1 MIDIEKIPDKPGV
14 YIMKDAQGRIIY
26 VGKAKSLKNRV
37 KAYFAKDLHPKTR
50 TLVARVEDL
59 DYIVTSSEIEAL
71 ILEAN
76 LIKLHLPRYNIRLK
90 DDKKYPYIKVT
101 IKEDFPRVFPTRDLR
116 DKKSIYFGPYTNVKT
131 MKKALKAAT
140 EIFPVRVCRGKL
152 PNRACVAYDIDRC
165 CAPCEGKISKE
176 AYRAMVQELID
187 FLSGKSTDVEQSL
200 EKRMRSLAEK
210 LEFEEAARVRDRLMG
225 VRQMIRKQ
233 RVVFSKSIDADVLGL
248 ASIGNLGCVEVLK
261 IRDGRMIG
269 GEHYIVETR
278 REPPAEVMRAFILQY
293 YRTAFFIPD
302 EIILAALEDFDA
314 IQKWLSEKKK
324 KEIRV
329 TIPKMGEKVKLI
341 NLAEENAKLHLE
353 EEKVEKVS
361 PYLSEL
367 KETLHLEKLPYRI
380 EAYDISNIRGS
391 YTVGS
396 CVVFVGGHPQ
406 KSSYRR
412 YKIKTVK
419 GIDDFKAMG
428 EVVRRR
434 MKRIKEE
441 GGKLP
446 DLILVDGGIGQV
458 HSVQREVEEP
468 IPIFGLAKRLEELH
482 TVDGKVLSLP
492 KDSVA
497 LKLLM
502 RIRDEAHRFAITYHR
517 KLRDKTGSILDEIP
531 GIGEKKRQELLRYF
545 ISFDK
550 LKEASKEEIAKVP
563 GIGDKYAERIY
574 NYLHG
579 EF

>member
-1 MIDIEKIPDKPGV
+1 MIDIEKIPNKPGV
-14 YIMKDAQGRIIY
+14 YIMKDAHGRIIY

-37 KAYFAKDLHPKTR
+37 KAYFPKDLYPRAR
-50 TLVARVEDL
+50 TLVAHVQDL

-76 LIKLHLPRYNIRLK
+76 LIKLHLPRYNIKLK

-101 IKEDFPRVFPTRDLR
+101 INEDFPRVFPTRDLR

-140 EIFPVRVCRGKL
+140 GIFPVRICKGKL
-152 PNRACVAYDIDRC
+152 PKRICVAYDIGRC
-165 CAPCEGKISKE
+165 YAPCEGKISKE
-176 AYRAMVQELID
+176 EYRARVQELVD
-187 FLSGKSTDVEQSL
+187 FLSGKSTEVEQSL
-200 EKRMRSLAEK
+200 EKRMHSLAEN
-210 LEFEEAARVRDRLMG
+210 LEFEEAARVRDRLMS

-233 RVVFSKSIDADVLGL
+233 RIVFSKSIDADVLGL
-248 ASIGNLGCVEVLK
+248 SSIGNLGCVEVLK

-278 REPPAEVMRAFILQY
+278 REPPGEVMRAFILQY

-302 EIILAALEDFDA
+302 EIILPMLEDFDA
-314 IQKWLSEKKK
+314 IQKWLSDKKK
-324 KEIRV
+324 KEIKV
-329 TIPKMGEKVKLI
+329 TIPKMGEKTKLI
-341 NLAEENAKLHLE
+341 NLAEENAKLHLQE
-353 EEKVEKVS
+353 ERGERVS

-367 KETLHLEKLPYRI
+367 KEVLHLEKLPYRI
-380 EAYDISNIRGS
+380 EAYDISNIRGK

-412 YKIKTVK
+412 YKIKTVR
-419 GIDDFKAMG
+419 GIDDFRAMG

-441 GGKLP
+441 RGKLP

-458 HSVQREVEEP
+458 HSVQREVKEP

-492 KDSVA
+492 KDSVT

-517 KLRDKTGSILDEIP
+517 KLRDRTGSILDEIP

-545 ISFDK
+545 ISFGK

-563 GIGDKYAERIY
+563 GIGGKHAERIY